1 MSVPGQPQGRV
12 PLEPCQTIAPHT
24 HTHTERI
31 QETTPQ
37 KNRQGNHL
45 WNILLSGCGGN
56 ANVPQGVLLRA
67 WGSTG
72 RVFPRLFI
80 GSDTYIIQ
88 GPHELEK
95 DVGGLDSG
103 WLANNMATRY

>member
-1 MSVPGQPQGRV
+1 M
-12 PLEPCQTIAPHT
+12 
-24 HTHTERI
+24 
-31 QETTPQ
+31 
-37 KNRQGNHL
+37 
-45 WNILLSGCGGN
+45 LS
-56 ANVPQGVLLRA
+56 RA